1 VITAYQCVIACLDDP
16 ELPVRCQ
23 AAFALQPLLRHEY
36 VITAMRPQIP
46 QLMQRL
52 LGLVNDVDADMLS
65 MVMEEFVE
73 QFSNELTPFAVD
85 LALNLVFSFAG
96 EGVNCSAKRFCD

>member
-1 VITAYQCVIACLDDP
+1 
-16 ELPVRCQ
+16 
-23 AAFALQPLLRHEY
+23 
-36 VITAMRPQIP
+36 
-46 QLMQRL
+46 MQRL

-85 LALNLVFSFAG
+85 LALNLVYSFAG

>member
-1 VITAYQCVIACLDDP
+1 
-16 ELPVRCQ
+16 
-23 AAFALQPLLRHEY
+23 
-36 VITAMRPQIP
+36 MRPQIP

-85 LALNLVFSFAG
+85 LALNLVYCFSGEELIVARNVFAIDAG
-96 EGVNCSAKRFCD
+96 E